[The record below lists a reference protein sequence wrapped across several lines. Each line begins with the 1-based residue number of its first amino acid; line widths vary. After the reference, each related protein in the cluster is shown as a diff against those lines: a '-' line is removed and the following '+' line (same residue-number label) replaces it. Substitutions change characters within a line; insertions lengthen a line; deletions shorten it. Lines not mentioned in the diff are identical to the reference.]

1 MMESLWDVDR
11 DISTAITASLH
22 QAMRLIDHVLHKRH
36 AIDQPHRV
44 NKVSERGERHMAR
57 VKKAVR
63 MRTFPASSREIQ
75 KSKLHTQKISLEFHE
90 HKVY

>member
-1 MMESLWDVDR
+1 MYSL
-11 DISTAITASLH
+11 
-22 QAMRLIDHVLHKRH
+22 
-36 AIDQPHRV
+36 
-44 NKVSERGERHMAR
+44 AR

>member
-1 MMESLWDVDR
+1 MLSTSVDSGIFMCVGATPRHVVGEGAGESR
-11 DISTAITASLH
+11 TRQMIS
-22 QAMRLIDHVLHKRH
+22 K
-36 AIDQPHRV
+36 
-44 NKVSERGERHMAR
+44 AR

-63 MRTFPASSREIQ
+63 MRTFPASSREIK